1 MTRSIVMSKQF
12 ADETAKMDGTL
23 KQKVLTFMG
32 KFQRGVDGGLDLKQ
46 PKSARSS
53 AVFTARVN
61 DNYRAVLAD
70 VGGDA
75 WALISVRPHDDAYTF
90 AGTLRVEVN
99 PRTGGFD
106 IIDETA
112 LAKARALAA
121 GTTRVAEVS
130 GARVG
135 ALSSGIDEGGS
146 VAGSDGSSADSGRR
160 ESVGRG
166 EATVPAEPEL
176 VALDEGELLSVG
188 LDPETAHSLA
198 GSVERSQAE
207 AVAENLPTAQ
217 GAALLD
223 VLAGRPI
230 AEIQA
235 DYMAPEPVD
244 TGDVQTAL
252 KRPVSQMTFVDME
265 DAQAVQAAM
274 SGSLE
279 AWRVWLHP
287 AQRALADH
295 GPWKGSFRV
304 TGGAGTGKTV
314 TAVHRAVHLARQPG
328 LVRVP
333 GARFAPV
340 VFVTYTRNLAT
351 AIESQVRAV
360 IRSGDV
366 TGDEAAKKE
375 QDRVAHNIEVLSTD
389 ALARRIADL
398 DPALAEEVG
407 KGRPATST
415 ELGRAC
421 ADAVIGTSVEP
432 GFLAEEWEQVVLGGG
447 VTTRDE
453 YLAVARSGRGRRLSR
468 AQRVQVWTCVDRLT
482 TELSVMN
489 RYTWEQLRDLVAR
502 ALEADEREDSSR
514 AVPGSGLRARTGVR
528 HLVVDE
534 AQDLTASHWRMLR
547 ALVPAGPDDL
557 FIAGDAHQRI
567 YGRPVPLSRFGIETR
582 GRSRRLTVNYRTSRE
597 ILRWSL
603 GVADAGADDLDDEVD
618 PLTGE
623 RSVFSGPAVDVVGQG
638 ALAGIGDDPDRAMV
652 QWIRALFDEVDDEGA
667 RKYWPRDIAVVR
679 MDNRGVVDTVGV
691 LTDAGI
697 DAVEVKGGTDE
708 DRLDDAVRVMTMHRA
723 KGLEY
728 KAVVIR
734 DGDLMP
740 SEAQAAVDVESR
752 KLRNLFYVAGTR
764 ARERLLMT
772 GISEGMRK
780 E

>member
-46 PKSARSS
+46 PKSAQSS
-53 AVFTARVN
+53 TVFTARVN

-90 AGTLRVEVN
+90 AETLRVEVN

-121 GTTRVAEVS
+121 GTTRVAGV
-130 GARVG
+130 VG

-146 VAGSDGSSADSGRR
+146 VAGSDGSSADSGR
-160 ESVGRG
+160 G
-166 EATVPAEPEL
+166 ELAGPAESAVPGEPEPVEL
-176 VALDEGELLSVG
+176 EPVELDENELLSVG

-244 TGDVQTAL
+244 TGDVQAAL

-265 DAQAVQAAM
+265 DAQAVQAVM

-287 AQRALADH
+287 AQRVLADH

-375 QDRVAHNIEVLSTD
+375 QDRIAHNIEMLSTD

-398 DPALAEEVG
+398 DPALAEVVG

-415 ELGRAC
+415 ELTRAC

-432 GFLAEEWEQVVLGGG
+432 GFLAEEWEQVILGGG
-447 VTTRDE
+447 LTTRDE

-468 AQRVQVWTCVDRLT
+468 AQRVRVWTCVDRLT

-502 ALEADEREDSSR
+502 ALEADERED
-514 AVPGSGLRARTGVR
+514 GSGARLRARTGVR

-547 ALVPAGPDDL
+547 ALVPVGPDDL

-567 YGRPVPLSRFGIETR
+567 YGRPAPLSRFGIETR
-582 GRSRRLTVNYRTSRE
+582 GRSKRLTVNYRTSRE

-623 RSVFSGPAVDVVGQG
+623 RSVFSGPAVDVIGQG
-638 ALAGIGDDPDRAMV
+638 ALAELGSDPDGAMV
-652 QWIRALFDEVDDEGA
+652 RWIRVLFDEADDEGA

-679 MDNRGVVDTVGV
+679 MDNRGVAETVGV
-691 LTDAGI
+691 LADAGI

-708 DRLDDAVRVMTMHRA
+708 ERLADSVRVMTMHRA

-734 DGDLMP
+734 DGDQMP
-740 SEAQAAVDVESR
+740 SEEEAAADVENR
-752 KLRNLFYVAGTR
+752 KMRNLFYVAGTR
-764 ARERLLMT
+764 ARERLLA
-772 GISEGMRK
+772 SC
-780 E
+780 

>member
-70 VGGDA
+70 VGGEA
-75 WALISVRPHDDAYTF
+75 WALISVRPHDDAYDF

-112 LAKARALAA
+112 LATARALAA
-121 GTTRVAEVS
+121 GTTRVVEAPDTPTVQ
-130 GARVG
+130 
-135 ALSSGIDEGGS
+135 
-146 VAGSDGSSADSGRR
+146 
-160 ESVGRG
+160 
-166 EATVPAEPEL
+166 EATTEPEPEL
-176 VALDEGELLSVG
+176 VELDEDELLSVG

-198 GSVERSQAE
+198 GSANRKQAE

-230 AEIQA
+230 TEIQA

-244 TGDVQTAL
+244 TGDVQAAL

-287 AQRALADH
+287 AQRTLADH

-314 TAVHRAVHLARQPG
+314 TAVHRAVHLARQSG
-328 LVRVP
+328 LTRTP

-351 AIESQVRAV
+351 AIEAQVRAV
-360 IRSGDV
+360 IRSGDA
-366 TGDEAAKKE
+366 TGNEAAKKE

-398 DPALAEEVG
+398 DPALAEVVG
-407 KGRPATST
+407 KGWPATST

-432 GFLAEEWEQVVLGGG
+432 GFLAEEWEQVILGGG

-502 ALEADEREDSSR
+502 ALEADERED
-514 AVPGSGLRARTGVR
+514 GSEAGLRARTGVR

-567 YGRPVPLSRFGIETR
+567 YGRLVPLSRFGIETR

-618 PLTGE
+618 ALTGE

-638 ALAGIGDDPDRAMV
+638 ALADLGGDPDRAMV
-652 QWIRALFDEVDDEGA
+652 RWIRELFDEVDDAGA
-667 RKYWPRDIAVVR
+667 RKYRPRDIAVVR
-679 MDNRGVVDTVGV
+679 MDNRGVADTVGV
-691 LTDAGI
+691 LSDAGI

-708 DRLDDAVRVMTMHRA
+708 ERLDDAVRVMTMYRA

-734 DGDLMP
+734 DGDQMP
-740 SEAQAAVDVESR
+740 SEEAAASDVDKR
-752 KLRNLFYVAGTR
+752 RLRNLFYVAGTR
-764 ARERLLMT
+764 ARERLLEN
-772 GISEGMRK
+772 SDQ
-780 E
+780 

>member
-23 KQKVLTFMG
+23 KQRVLTFMG

-46 PKSARSS
+46 PKGARSRS
-53 AVFTARVN
+53 VFTARVN

-90 AGTLRVEVN
+90 AGTLRIEVN

-106 IIDETA
+106 IIDERA

-121 GTTRVAEVS
+121 GTVRVAGTS
-130 GARVG
+130 GGPVGTPPARG
-135 ALSSGIDEGGS
+135 TDEGDS
-146 VAGSDGSSADSGRR
+146 WAGSRGSRPDPGAEGSA
-160 ESVGRG
+160 ESEVV
-166 EATVPAEPEL
+166 E
-176 VALDEGELLSVG
+176 LDEDELLSVG
-188 LDPETAHSLA
+188 LDPATAHSLA
-198 GSVERSQAE
+198 GSANRRQAE
-207 AVAENLPTAQ
+207 DVAENLPTAQ

-223 VLAGRPI
+223 VLAGRSI

-244 TGDVQTAL
+244 THDVQAAL

-287 AQRALADH
+287 AQRALVDH
-295 GPWKGSFRV
+295 GPWRGSFRV

-328 LVRVP
+328 LVRTP

-340 VFVTYTRNLAT
+340 VFVTFTRNLAT

-375 QDRVAHNIEVLSTD
+375 QDRVAHNIEVINTD

-398 DPALAEEVG
+398 DPALAELVG
-407 KGRPATST
+407 KGRPATAT

-447 VTTRDE
+447 LTSRDQ
-453 YLAVARSGRGRRLSR
+453 YLVVPRSGRGRRLSR
-468 AQRVQVWTCVDRLT
+468 AQRVEVWRCVERLT

-502 ALEADEREDSSR
+502 ALEADEREGGAAS
-514 AVPGSGLRARTGVR
+514 AVGSASGLRARTGVR

-547 ALVPAGPDDL
+547 ALVPVGPDDL

-603 GVADAGADDLDDEVD
+603 GVADAGADDLDEEID

-623 RSVFSGPAVDVVGQG
+623 RSVFSGPAVDVNGEGTLADLG
-638 ALAGIGDDPDRAMV
+638 ADPDGAMV
-652 QWIRALFDEVDDEGA
+652 QWIRALFDEVDDMGE

-679 MDNRGVVDTVGV
+679 RDNRGVADTVGV
-691 LTDAGI
+691 LSDAGI
-697 DAVEVKGGTDE
+697 DAVEVKGNTDE
-708 DRLDDAVRVMTMHRA
+708 ERLDDAVRVMTMYRA

-734 DGDLMP
+734 DGDQMP
-740 SEAQAAVDVESR
+740 PEGDAAVDTEKR

-764 ARERLLMT
+764 ARERLLT
-772 GISEGMRK
+772 VRRR
-780 E
+780 